1 MTLARRIAL
10 LSSALA
16 ALAGHAGYAAP
27 LDLTG
32 TWQPKYWTLKISLQQ
47 DGDRV
52 WGTGGNGGFW
62 FRGSWDGKRYVI
74 VANNF
79 EAKRRGTCKPRGTF
93 TLSGANLSALAT
105 QWTTETG
112 KVHRGPWQRVSPLP
126 ADKAAQY
133 PYAMELEYCGFLRT
147 YELAFASASDKL
159 QGSDW
164 PILAAVAEL
173 MKSNP
178 SLRIEVQGHT
188 DSVGDAAKNLQL
200 SERRAQ
206 TVRKVLADRYGAES
220 ARLGAKGFGPQQP
233 VGDNKSDDGRALN
246 RRVEIVLVR

>member
-1 MTLARRIAL
+1 MTLARKIAL

-16 ALAGHAGYAAP
+16 MLAGQAGVAAP

-52 WGTGGNGGFW
+52 WGTGGSGGFW

-93 TLSGANLSALAT
+93 TLSGANLSALST
-105 QWTTETG
+105 QWVTETS
-112 KVHRGPWQRVSPLP
+112 KVHKGPWQRVSPMP
-126 ADKAAQY
+126 ADKPAEY

-147 YELAFASASDKL
+147 YELAFASASDRL
-159 QGSDW
+159 QGAQW
-164 PILAAVAEL
+164 PILAAVGDL

-178 SLRIEVQGHT
+178 ALRIEVQGHT
-188 DSVGDAAKNLQL
+188 DSVGNAQKNQQL

-206 TVRKVLADRYGAES
+206 MVRKILADKYGAD
-220 ARLGAKGFGPQQP
+220 AGRIDAKGFGQDQP
-233 VGDNKSDDGRALN
+233 VGDNKTDDGRALN
-246 RRVEIVLVR
+246 RRVEIVLAR